1 MNKIQ
6 RIAVL
11 IICLWSSFPAL
22 YSQQI
27 ISWEMPF
34 LEQLPT
40 NEIIEIY
47 QDERGFMW
55 LGTTD
60 GLARYD
66 GYSTQIFRSD
76 FSHPDLLFS
85 NYILSI
91 SENENYICIGTSNGL
106 NLLNKN
112 TCQIIPFP
120 DERMCGPEIRCIL
133 RDEDNSLWITTYGK
147 LYRCDS
153 SLSLSEPYNLGKT
166 FNSVYKDR
174 NGDVWV
180 LTWAGGLY
188 KYLKETDAFKEY
200 PPVGVYNN
208 PFCMLQDREG
218 HYWLAT
224 WGDGLYL
231 FNPEAEGEEM
241 YHRLEMMNSKLKTPE
256 NTFFS
261 LVQDDVYGYVWALG
275 YNEMYALELSA
286 DEEVRQVDISA
297 VIDKNKMF
305 SRLHKDSDG
314 NIWLGSYDVGHS
326 LFFEE
331 TDIRNYELPSI
342 KDDIGFDSNIL
353 CLYKDSDEYFWLN
366 QERYGLCLLN
376 AKTGTLTYGI
386 NNDKLHPVDM
396 KNIIGSSEKGCV
408 WASVKYIPLVL
419 KMKKSGDNALV
430 QEEIALDKIIPN
442 AGLIDYMLEDKVGNL
457 WIRTSTHLFIKP
469 VQGATILIDTGVSYM
484 ANFTLDKDGFVWVA
498 GYDGNI
504 HRLRYDDGIKTDRIL
519 KLTGLDAK
527 DRIACVYADA
537 DNNLWCATSQGRLL
551 VFDKGME
558 PFEDK
563 TQACGMNG
571 ESILNILGNQDCLWL
586 VTNQSITQHNLHTE
600 NNVKYFTA
608 DEDISVSAFRSR
620 AACLEGNSVYIGGHG
635 GFVSIGPDKGKKKH
649 QQIYPVQIT
658 DIKVNSRSLFFG
670 ADSCGYKNSVRQ
682 CTFEPGDENIEILFS
697 SLKYAGN
704 KKIKYAYQLKG
715 VDKDWV
721 YIDEGK
727 RSAFYNKLGKG
738 EYTFQVKSTDEKG
751 NWGETVTSLTIV
763 KLPAYYETWYA
774 YLIYIV
780 VSAGILYLMLR
791 SYMNRMKL
799 KNSLKLNEELSQT
812 KLRYFTNISHELL
825 TPLTIISC
833 ATDELEMKNEGTGK
847 QVQTLRSNVNRL
859 KKLLLQVLDFRKIE
873 NGKMALRV
881 SKGNISEFITHIGLT
896 NFQSLAQSK
905 NIDFTLEVDDK
916 NLWGYIDFDKIDQ
929 VLFNLLSNAIKY
941 TPEQKRITLWA
952 GTEEEEGHLCLCI
965 KVMDEGVGIP
975 AKELENIFTRFYNNR
990 QHAGE
995 SNGIG
1000 LSLTK
1005 ELITLHH
1012 GTIRVE
1018 SKVNKGSCFIVTVP
1032 IDKEAYSAGELMYE
1046 EQPVIVEEESQ
1057 PEADDEK
1064 LCMLIVDDNPELL
1077 ELMKNIFVGKYRVL
1091 TAQNGKEALEML
1103 KDNAVNIIICDMM
1116 MPEMDGLTCCR
1127 ILKED
1132 INTSHIPVIM
1142 LTAKNTAEDRVA
1154 AYDAGANAFIAKPF
1168 DLKVLHARITNLI
1181 YSSELRQKEFRMSKE
1196 INLSKLE
1203 VQSND
1208 EIFLESAV
1216 KCIEH
1221 HLDNSE
1227 FDVNAFADELSV
1239 SKSTLNRKIKAMTG
1253 LTALDFIKNI
1263 RLKYACGLL
1272 KKKGMNISEV
1282 AYLVGFNNPKY
1293 FTKCFKEEF
1302 GMTPTE
1308 YQGKN
1313 ECLE

>member
-1 MNKIQ
+1 MKSFLK
-6 RIAVL
+6 V
-11 IICLWSSFPAL
+11 IILVICFSGPFSAL
-22 YSQQI
+22 YPQQI

-34 LEQLPT
+34 LDRLPV

-47 QDERGFMW
+47 QDEHGFMW

-60 GLARYD
+60 GLVRYD
-66 GYSTQIFRSD
+66 GYDVQVFRSD
-76 FSHPDLLFS
+76 YCHPDLLFD
-85 NYILSI
+85 NYILTI
-91 SENENYICIGTSNGL
+91 SEDENYIWVGTSKGL
-106 NLLNKN
+106 NLLDKS
-112 TCQIIPFP
+112 TYRITPFP
-120 DERMCGPEIRCIL
+120 DGRMHGTEIRCLL
-133 RDEDNSLWITTYGK
+133 RDEDHNLWMAAGDK

-153 SLSLSEPYNLGKT
+153 SLSLSKPYSFGKT
-166 FNSVYKDR
+166 CSSIYKDR

-180 LTWAGGLY
+180 LTWTGGLY
-188 KYLKETDAFKEY
+188 KYQKDADTFKEY
-200 PPVGVYNN
+200 PPVGTDNN
-208 PFCMLQDREG
+208 PFCMLQDKAGR
-218 HYWLAT
+218 YWLAT

-231 FNPEAEGEEM
+231 FNPEADGEKM
-241 YHRLEMMNSKLKTPE
+241 YRRLEVMNSKLGTPE

-275 YNEMYALELSA
+275 YNEMYAFELSGKA
-286 DEEVRQVDISA
+286 GVRQVDISA

-314 NIWLGSYDVGHS
+314 NIWLGSYDVGYN

-331 TDIRNYELPSI
+331 TDIRNYELPAI
-342 KDDIGFDSNIL
+342 KADIGFDANIL
-353 CLYKDSDEYFWLN
+353 CLYRDADGYFWLN

-376 AKTGTLTYGI
+376 GRTGTLTYGL

-396 KNIIGSSEKGCV
+396 GNIIGASEEGCV
-408 WASVKYIPLVL
+408 WASVKYVPLVL
-419 KMKKSGDNALV
+419 KMKRNGDNAFV
-430 QEEIALDKIIPN
+430 QEEIALDKIIPTP
-442 AGLIDYMLEDKVGNL
+442 GLVSYMQEDKAGNL
-457 WIRTSTHLFIKP
+457 WIRTSGHLFVKP
-469 VQGATILIDTGVSYM
+469 VEGAALLIDSGMSYT
-484 ANFTLDKDGFVWVA
+484 ANLAFDKDGFVWT
-498 GYDGNI
+498 GSSDGNI
-504 HRLRYDDGIKTDRIL
+504 CRLKYDDGMKIDRTL
-519 KLTGLDAK
+519 KLAGLNEK
-527 DRIACVYADA
+527 DRIAYIYVDA
-537 DNNLWCATSQGRLL
+537 DNSLWCATSQGRLL
-551 VFDKGME
+551 VSDKGAA
-558 PFEDK
+558 PWRDK
-563 TQACGMNG
+563 TEDCGMNG
-571 ESILNILGNQDCLWL
+571 ESILNVLGNHDYLWL
-586 VTNQSITQHNLHTE
+586 VTNQSITRHNRRTG
-600 NNVKYFTA
+600 NNVKYFTS
-608 DEDISVSAFRSR
+608 DENISVSAFRSK
-620 AACLEGNSVYIGGHG
+620 AACFDGNSVYAGGHG
-635 GFVSIGPDKGKKKH
+635 GFVAIGPDKELKKQRH
-649 QQIYPVQIT
+649 DYPVQVT
-658 DIKVNSRSLFFG
+658 DVRVNNRSLFFG
-670 ADSCGYKNSVRQ
+670 TDSCKYQNSVHR
-682 CTFEPGDENIEILFS
+682 CTFNPGDENIEILFS
-697 SLKYAGN
+697 SLKYTGN
-704 KKIKYAYQLKG
+704 KKIEYAYQLKG

-721 YIDEGK
+721 YIDGGK

-751 NWGETVTSLTIV
+751 NWNEAATSLVIV

-780 VSAGILYLMLR
+780 VGTGILYMLLR
-791 SYMNRMKL
+791 NYMNRMKL
-799 KNSLKLNEELSQT
+799 KNSLKLHEELSQT

-833 ATDELEMKNEGTGK
+833 ATDELEMSDEGTGK

-873 NGKMALRV
+873 SGKMALKV
-881 SKGNISEFITHIGLT
+881 SKGNISEFITHTGFAD
-896 NFQSLAQSK
+896 FQSLAQSK
-905 NIDFTLEVDDK
+905 NIDFTLEMDDK

-941 TPEQKRITLWA
+941 TPEQKRITLRA
-952 GTEEEEGHLCLCI
+952 GTEEKDGHPCLRM
-965 KVMDEGVGIP
+965 KVTDEGIGIP
-975 AKELENIFTRFYNNR
+975 SKELENIFTRFYNNR

-1005 ELITLHH
+1005 ELVALHH
-1012 GTIRVE
+1012 GTIHVE
-1018 SKVNKGSCFIVTVP
+1018 SKVDKGSCFTVTIP
-1032 IDKEAYSAGELMYE
+1032 IDKESYSAGELMYE
-1046 EQPVIVEEESQ
+1046 EQLVIVEEEQ
-1057 PEADDEK
+1057 RWETDNEE

-1077 ELMKNIFVGKYRVL
+1077 GLMKNAFVGKYRVL
-1091 TAQNGKEALEML
+1091 TARNGKEALEAV
-1103 KDNAVNIIICDMM
+1103 KDSAVNIIICDMM
-1116 MPEMDGLTCCR
+1116 MPEMNGLTCCR
-1127 ILKED
+1127 ILKGD

-1168 DLKVLHARITNLI
+1168 ELKVLHARITNLV
-1181 YSSELRQKEFRMSKE
+1181 YSSELRQKEFKMSKE

-1216 KCIEH
+1216 QCIER

-1253 LTALDFIKNI
+1253 LTTLDFIKNI
-1263 RLKYACGLL
+1263 RLKYACNMLE
-1272 KKKGMNISEV
+1272 KRGMNISEV

-1293 FTKCFKEEF
+1293 FTRCFKEEF

-1313 ECLE
+1313 E